1 LTTAT
6 KYDQG
11 DTLVLHY
18 RRCTLKEKIAGIALP
33 LSVYDKDADESGRR
47 LFQINYARIASKLCP
62 RLAFDEDRATVT
74 TKEAEGRILANA
86 LGTKVAVER
95 LLAEKSARENFRR
108 LRDRGAVDVDEDDT
122 QIANREVFC
131 GELLK
136 RFGKNGTL
144 VQGLV
149 MEKAAP
155 L

>member
-1 LTTAT
+1 
-6 KYDQG
+6 
-11 DTLVLHY
+11 
-18 RRCTLKEKIAGIALP
+18 
-33 LSVYDKDADESGRR
+33 
-47 LFQINYARIASKLCP
+47 
-62 RLAFDEDRATVT
+62 
-74 TKEAEGRILANA
+74 
-86 LGTKVAVER
+86 VER